1 MGGADATLNKA
12 RKYYDKGEYRWV
24 VQVVNHVVFAFPDNR
39 EAKLLQAD
47 AMEQLG
53 YQAESSIWRN
63 DYLQGAKEL
72 RKGIVH
78 RGAAILASKD
88 VVKAIATDLLFD
100 YLAIRLNGPKS
111 MSETITINIE
121 FTDTDEQYCLT
132 LNNGVLNYK
141 RNSPA
146 QDADIDLVL
155 SRSVF
160 NEIILKEAILDQT
173 VASGGIKVS
182 GSLELLNK
190 FFSYFDEFEFWFN
203 LVTP

>member
-1 MGGADATLNKA
+1 
-12 RKYYDKGEYRWV
+12 V
-24 VQVVNHVVFAFPDNR
+24 VQVVNHVVFAFPDNK

-63 DYLQGAKEL
+63 NYLQGAKEL
-72 RKGIVH
+72 REGVAQK
-78 RGAAILASKD
+78 GAAILASKD
-88 VVKAIATDLLFD
+88 VIKAIATDLLFD

-121 FTDTDEQYCLT
+121 FTDTDEQYYLT

-141 RNSPA
+141 RNGPA
-146 QDADIDLVL
+146 QDADIELVL

>member
-1 MGGADATLNKA
+1 L
-12 RKYYDKGEYRWV
+12 
-24 VQVVNHVVFAFPDNR
+24 P
-39 EAKLLQAD
+39 
-47 AMEQLG
+47 
-53 YQAESSIWRN
+53 
-63 DYLQGAKEL
+63 
-72 RKGIVH
+72 
-78 RGAAILASKD
+78 
-88 VVKAIATDLLFD
+88 
-100 YLAIRLNGPKS
+100 
-111 MSETITINIE
+111 
-121 FTDTDEQYCLT
+121 